1 LNRKGS
7 TNMDV
12 RTAWQAWTTSDSPEA
27 AAEFLGQIGPWT
39 DGTAAQLTRGGAG
52 RDRPWLTREKI
63 ADRLR
68 HHLGVVARGEP
79 VTYVEALDR
88 ARLEVIAEL
97 RRLRS
102 G

>member
-1 LNRKGS
+1 
-7 TNMDV
+7 MDA
-12 RTAWQAWTTSDSPEA
+12 RTAWQAWTMSDSPEA
-27 AAEFLGQIGPWT
+27 AAEFLGQVGPWT
-39 DGTAAQLTRGGAG
+39 EGTAAQLTRGGAR

-63 ADRLR
+63 AARLH

-88 ARLEVIAEL
+88 ARMEVIAEL
-97 RRLRS
+97 RRPPA